1 MATRSKKDEE
11 AAERAREADEA
22 PDEAAE
28 KPRPARAKKEESERS
43 SLLGAL
49 SAGLDEIVPGLE
61 ILDRE
66 LALEGARADLA
77 AIDPAG
83 RIHLVLLAAEGDRDA
98 LDVLDTLSFL
108 RSHTDLLV
116 RHLADRRVDPERSP
130 RVFVISP
137 SSDARLVERL
147 APLQDSGVHVL
158 GLSAVKS
165 SAGERS
171 YLVRLEPAARSAP
184 RSSGVEAFLR
194 ALPTRLEPLGR
205 ALVERMARLDE
216 ELEPSADATTIVWR
230 LAGEVLARVERVGD
244 VFQASVAPQ
253 HEPRGLAELADLD
266 RLTDLALARLVQILG
281 MTRPAPAPRPTPGPA
296 DNDREPLLTPEEIE
310 AFRE

>member
-1 MATRSKKDEE
+1 M
-11 AAERAREADEA
+11 ERDALTTNPGGASCLTFHPMKPTMPRRRWLA
-22 PDEAAE
+22 PEEAAE

-83 RIHLVLLAAEGDRDA
+83 RIHLVLLAAEADKDA

-130 RVFVISP
+130 RIFVISP
-137 SSDARLVERL
+137 SSDVRLVERL
-147 APLQDSGVHVL
+147 APLQDAGVHVL

-165 SAGERS
+165 AAGERS
-171 YLVRLEPAARSAP
+171 YLVRLDRPRQLSVLSVAALGVNVALNLILIPRWGPVGCALATSAGYVTLATAQVAWFI
-184 RSSGVEAFLR
+184 RSSGVRPA
-194 ALPTRLEPLGR
+194 
-205 ALVERMARLDE
+205 ALV
-216 ELEPSADATTIVWR
+216 
-230 LAGEVLARVERVGD
+230 
-244 VFQASVAPQ
+244 
-253 HEPRGLAELADLD
+253 
-266 RLTDLALARLVQILG
+266 
-281 MTRPAPAPRPTPGPA
+281 PGPA
-296 DNDREPLLTPEEIE
+296 DLALIVGAARERFAPGRPGP
-310 AFRE
+310 RSRM